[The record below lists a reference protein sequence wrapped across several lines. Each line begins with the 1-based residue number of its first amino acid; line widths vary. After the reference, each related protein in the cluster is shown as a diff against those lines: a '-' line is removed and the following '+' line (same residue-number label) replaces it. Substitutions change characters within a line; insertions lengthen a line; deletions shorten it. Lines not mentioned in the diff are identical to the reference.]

1 MNLNVFIE
9 KGKEDSNLF
18 WRLSSGEHQN
28 LLDEAIEKLEI
39 AEANNQSGET
49 NVNSFLEIIKRIEH
63 DEILCHCPLCKLESY
78 NKRFIWSISE
88 TIKLIK
94 KNC

>member
-1 MNLNVFIE
+1 MGLLKWE
-9 KGKEDSNLF
+9 LKKS
-18 WRLSSGEHQN
+18 RLGHKKS
-28 LLDEAIEKLEI
+28 
-39 AEANNQSGET
+39 AEVVVS
-49 NVNSFLEIIKRIEH
+49 SFLEIIKRIEH
-63 DEILCHCPLCKLESY
+63 DEILCQCQLCKPESY

>member
-1 MNLNVFIE
+1 M
-9 KGKEDSNLF
+9 
-18 WRLSSGEHQN
+18 GE
-28 LLDEAIEKLEI
+28 
-39 AEANNQSGET
+39 NNKDKSQVDACVS
-49 NVNSFLEIIKRIEH
+49 SFLAIIKRIEH
-63 DEILCHCPLCKLESY
+63 DEILCQCPLCKPEFY